1 MLSILHETSPLSSE
15 VLIHSHSACRDGF
28 KPPQRPVFGFPDLES
43 KFCIDSRPMFLLLLD
58 ENGAFYLE
66 NVKNENII
74 QENCELRLTF

>member
-1 MLSILHETSPLSSE
+1 
-15 VLIHSHSACRDGF
+15 
-28 KPPQRPVFGFPDLES
+28 
-43 KFCIDSRPMFLLLLD
+43 MFLLLLD